1 MKLAIKKFVYL
12 LNDVTNLLLNK
23 EKQDYENQAKKLKII
38 LIIICAVLT
47 LSLALN
53 IYFIL

>member
-23 EKQDYENQAKKLKII
+23 EKQDYENQVKKLKIV
-38 LIIICAVLT
+38 LIIICVALA